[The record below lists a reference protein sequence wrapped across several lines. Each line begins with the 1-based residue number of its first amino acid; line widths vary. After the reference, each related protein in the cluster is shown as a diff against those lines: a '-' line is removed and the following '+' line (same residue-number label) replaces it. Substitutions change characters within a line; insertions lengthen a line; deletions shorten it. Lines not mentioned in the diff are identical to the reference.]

1 MKYQKLACLLLAT
14 TMVWSMSGCSSDTE
28 NETDTTQDETTT
40 GTETEG
46 STASYANFNFSDSL
60 DENGYFD
67 GITAL
72 DYVTLPDYSQLA
84 FDADTT
90 TVTEEELQEGVDE
103 FMAGYVVEAQ
113 ILDGVVE
120 DGDVV
125 NINYVGTVDGV
136 EFTGGSATGY
146 DLTIGS
152 GTFIDDFEEQL
163 IGHSPDDVVEV
174 HVTFPEG
181 YNDSTDAEGNVIPL
195 SGQEAVF
202 EVTINYISET
212 SPAELNETFIQ
223 ETLLPNYGIG
233 SEEEFYEY
241 IEETLLSTKKRTFAE
256 NYLMENSVY
265 AEELPAAATDYT
277 NGFTLNYAYTTALS
291 YGYTDLEE
299 FLILNGFTSIDDY
312 TEQQASS
319 ILYGAQFYLTLQA
332 VAEQEGIRVTQDDV
346 AEYFTRAYNT
356 DYTAYE
362 SQYGYNYLAM
372 VTMQNAVIDKIVSIC
387 DANTLA
393 N

>member
-14 TMVWSMSGCSSDTE
+14 TMVWGMSGCSSDAE
-28 NETDTTQDETTT
+28 NENGTTQDETTT
-40 GTETEG
+40 GSETG
-46 STASYANFNFSDSL
+46 GDTASYANFNFSDSL
-60 DENGYFD
+60 DKNGYFE

-113 ILDGVVE
+113 VLDGVVE

-163 IGHSPDDVVEV
+163 IGHKPDDVVEV
-174 HVTFPEG
+174 QVTFPEG
-181 YNDSTDAEGNVIPL
+181 HGDSTDAEGNVIPL
-195 SGQEAVF
+195 SGQDAVF

-212 SPAELNETFIQ
+212 SPAELNDTFIQ
-223 ETLLPNYGIG
+223 ETLLPNYGID
-233 SEEEFYEY
+233 SEEAFYDY
-241 IEETLLSTKKRTFAE
+241 IEAKLLDTKKRTFAE
-256 NYLMENSVY
+256 NYLMENSTY
-265 AEELPAAATDYT
+265 ADELPATATDYT
-277 NGFTLNYAYTTALS
+277 NNFTLNYAYTTALN

-299 FLILNGFTSIDDY
+299 FLILNGFESIDDY

-332 VAEQEGIRVTQDDV
+332 VAEQEDIEVTQDDV
-346 AEYFTRAYNT
+346 ADYFTQAYNT
-356 DYTAYE
+356 DYADYE
-362 SQYGYNYLAM
+362 SEYGYNYLAL
-372 VTMQNAVIDKIVSIC
+372 VTMQNAVIEKIVSIC